1 MDIGRDQLAVIC
13 GHKNWKDWKANSD
26 RRDEILNS
34 ALTQLKTPRDDLP
47 LQWMAL
53 GSQLTALR
61 RLLLPNQV
69 RSRGD
74 IAAHVSDP
82 DLMGQSVLA
91 LTEEQERKDMIAIF
105 QAIYGKEPVH

>member
-1 MDIGRDQLAVIC
+1 
-13 GHKNWKDWKANSD
+13 
-26 RRDEILNS
+26 
-34 ALTQLKTPRDDLP
+34 
-47 LQWMAL
+47 MAL